1 MFLFVDEKKQH
12 NGKHLMWEYFTKE
25 KDELTGYYTV
35 RQFLLKR
42 EREVG
47 SVHGMKLRSDNGTE
61 YKYSSVT
68 DLLLEKHV

>member
-1 MFLFVDEKKQH
+1 MFLFVDEKKQL

-35 RQFLLKR
+35 RQFLLER

-61 YKYSSVT
+61 
-68 DLLLEKHV
+68 